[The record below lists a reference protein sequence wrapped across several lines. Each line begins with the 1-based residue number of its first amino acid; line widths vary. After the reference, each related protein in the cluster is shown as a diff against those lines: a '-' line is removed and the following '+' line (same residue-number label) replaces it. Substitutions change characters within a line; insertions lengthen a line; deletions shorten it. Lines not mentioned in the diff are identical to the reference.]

1 MTPKNNATALDRH
14 GLLTIL
20 RKMKI
25 EKVKPVMDRVFVE
38 VEQDQPKDQQQD
50 AVPPI
55 LVTVVQMKELLK
67 NSVIV

>member
-1 MTPKNNATALDRH
+1 MTPKDHATALDRH

-20 RKMKI
+20 KKMKI

-38 VEQDQPKDQQQD
+38 QDQPKDQQKD
-50 AVPPI
+50 AVPPV

-67 NSVIV
+67 NM